1 MTKTEALEQTIQ
13 IIHQDMDWFIGI
25 VSILIALFAFFQW
38 KLSEKQIRK
47 IKEETL
53 REAKKNFIDEL
64 DKRVS
69 SLEEK
74 MKAHQEFHNK
84 KEERIMNSFNNL
96 VTGLVDKK
104 GIDLIEQCNELI
116 GSIEEFLSSDTLP
129 DIEKVAGMM
138 ILKNSITNTSK
149 VAPIPNTISKYLKNN
164 KNVQKYMSYSDIIF
178 KEMLDDQENNAEK

>member
-1 MTKTEALEQTIQ
+1 
-13 IIHQDMDWFIGI
+13 
-25 VSILIALFAFFQW
+25 
-38 KLSEKQIRK
+38 
-47 IKEETL
+47 
-53 REAKKNFIDEL
+53 
-64 DKRVS
+64 
-69 SLEEK
+69 
-74 MKAHQEFHNK
+74 
-84 KEERIMNSFNNL
+84 MNSFNNL

-178 KEMLDDQENNAEK
+178 KEMLDDQENNTEK